1 MLISPLSGLYL
12 RSPASSPDP
21 YFQHPTGNTRYRE
34 LGDLIITLMKD
45 DMELNLEVSEG
56 TGELGGYKIE
66 GGRIYKI
73 YFIGKVVVN
82 E

>member
-1 MLISPLSGLYL
+1 
-12 RSPASSPDP
+12 
-21 YFQHPTGNTRYRE
+21 
-34 LGDLIITLMKD
+34 MKD

-56 TGELGGYKIE
+56 TGKLGGYKIE